1 MRTLTAALILTL
13 ITSATCARAET
24 LRYRLEADKSDVGF
38 EVNWGE
44 GVISG
49 RMPVASADLALDFDK
64 VAASRVRVEI
74 EPARA
79 SANVPFAR
87 EAMVGASVLDT
98 ANHPLIRFEST
109 AVRARGDGAE
119 VQGNVT
125 IRGVTRPVT
134 LAAMIYRPQGSEPGA
149 RDRLSILLTGSV
161 SRSAFGAAGWA
172 GTVGDEVRL
181 RILARIARIE

>member
-1 MRTLTAALILTL
+1 MTNT
-13 ITSATCARAET
+13 
-24 LRYRLEADKSDVGF
+24 
-38 EVNWGE
+38 
-44 GVISG
+44 
-49 RMPVASADLALDFDK
+49 
-64 VAASRVRVEI
+64 
-74 EPARA
+74 
-79 SANVPFAR
+79 
-87 EAMVGASVLDT
+87 
-98 ANHPLIRFEST
+98 LIRFDST

-119 VQGNVT
+119 IAGNVT

-181 RILARIARIE
+181 RTEPEKLDYLREGQPIFVYVTTPAESVYTLRM